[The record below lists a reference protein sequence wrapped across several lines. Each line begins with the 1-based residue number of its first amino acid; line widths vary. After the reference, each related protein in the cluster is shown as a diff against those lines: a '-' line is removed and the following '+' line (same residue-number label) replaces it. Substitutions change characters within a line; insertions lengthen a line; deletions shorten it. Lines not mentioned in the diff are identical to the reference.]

1 MIEKILAY
9 LGVLG
14 IGGIL
19 GIIIKFYFDSKV
31 SQNKL
36 LFEARNKA
44 YSGLMGRTLNHFCEP
59 DLSRLPEPIREAR
72 INHLLSEVFLLGSKK
87 LVELMG
93 EYQIV
98 LFKYHRYL
106 HDVDKR
112 EKDETKAK
120 ELNADLIKLSLAINE
135 QMRKDLN
142 IKT

>member
-31 SQNKL
+31 SQKKL
-36 LFEARNKA
+36 LFEARSKA
-44 YSGLMGRTLNHFCEP
+44 YSGLMGRMLNHFCEP
-59 DLSRLPEPIREAR
+59 DLSTLPEPIREAR

-93 EYQIV
+93 EYQIA
-98 LFKYHRYL
+98 LFKFHRDL
-106 HDVDKR
+106 HEVDKKK
-112 EKDETKAK
+112 KDETKAT
-120 ELNADLIKLSLAINE
+120 ELHADLIKLSLVISE
-135 QMRKDLN
+135 LMRKDLN